1 MLLRSLVNRFPA
13 VKEALRP
20 AISHARPYSS
30 YYEKSK
36 DFQVDKNW
44 HRKEYVTLKLNRA
57 PVNSFNVDFLKDLVY
72 QIEMFEETETL
83 KGVIISS
90 DITKVFSAGIDL
102 MELYDPDPHRVEDL
116 WIHVQ
121 KLWFHLYG
129 SKKIYIAALNGHSMA
144 LGCLVAIA
152 CDYRIMS
159 CEAKNKIG
167 LSASQLGITP
177 PSWIKDTMVNT
188 IGHRQAELALQKG
201 YSYSPEEALKIKLVD
216 EIVPIDEV
224 LKTAEA
230 RMKDWCKIP
239 TEARSISK
247 RMMRQSTLDR
257 FTLNSQFD
265 LDSFV
270 GSISSASV
278 QESIKNYL
286 KNMKNQH
293 KYF

>member
-1 MLLRSLVNRFPA
+1 
-13 VKEALRP
+13 
-20 AISHARPYSS
+20 
-30 YYEKSK
+30 
-36 DFQVDKNW
+36 
-44 HRKEYVTLKLNRA
+44 
-57 PVNSFNVDFLKDLVY
+57 
-72 QIEMFEETETL
+72 
-83 KGVIISS
+83 
-90 DITKVFSAGIDL
+90 
-102 MELYDPDPHRVEDL
+102 
-116 WIHVQ
+116 
-121 KLWFHLYG
+121 
-129 SKKIYIAALNGHSMA
+129 
-144 LGCLVAIA
+144 
-152 CDYRIMS
+152 
-159 CEAKNKIG
+159 
-167 LSASQLGITP
+167 
-177 PSWIKDTMVNT
+177 MVNT